1 MGFSLE
7 GSPDATYNGVY
18 SRYCVRSGWP
28 VLKNADGKFCYR
40 HEKAT
45 AWVLK
50 VRNDD
55 PIYSDEAPDEDG
67 YVACIESSS
76 GRLPSGSQTWQW
88 AVDGEWV
95 HHSLSV
101 TVLGD
106 DA

>member
-7 GSPDATYNGVY
+7 GSPDAAYNGVY

-28 VLKNADGKFCYR
+28 ILKNADDKFCY
-40 HEKAT
+40 HNEKAD

-50 VRNDD
+50 ALNGDCTRK
-55 PIYSDEAPDEDG
+55 DEALDEDG
-67 YVACIESSS
+67 YVAYIESSS
-76 GRLPSGSQTWQW
+76 GRLPSGSQAWQW

-101 TVLGD
+101 TVLAD